1 VRKRDSKVTFKLPVP
16 ARAGAVPMTIT
27 DLSVVYG
34 TKTILKRTNLLVGRG
49 DRVVVLGRNGV
60 GKSSMLR
67 CLAGVQ
73 APTKG
78 SIRLGTNTSVGYFAQ
93 EHEQIDRE
101 ISSLSNLDDV
111 VLKTDGERRAL
122 LGSFGLTGD
131 KADQLPGTLS
141 GGERAKLGLA
151 MIAAGRNNLL
161 ILDEPTNNLDPASV
175 VAIGEMLAR
184 WEGTLIVVS
193 HERAFVEALE
203 PTHAM
208 LLPDEF
214 YDLWRDEYLDEVEQR

>member
-1 VRKRDSKVTFKLPVP
+1 MQITNLAIAYGDKVV
-16 ARAGAVPMTIT
+16 
-27 DLSVVYG
+27 
-34 TKTILKRTNLLVGRG
+34 LKKMNLLVGRG

-73 APTKG
+73 APNSG
-78 SIRLGTNTSVGYFAQ
+78 SIDLGANTSVGYFAQ
-93 EHEQIDRE
+93 EHEQIDRT
-101 ISSLSNLDDV
+101 IRAIDNLDDV

-122 LGSFGLTGD
+122 LGSFGLSGER
-131 KADQLPGTLS
+131 ADQLPGTLS

-151 MIAAGRNNLL
+151 MLAAGRNNLL

-193 HERAFVEALE
+193 HERAFVEALQ
-203 PTHAM
+203 PTHAV

-214 YDLWRDEYLDEVEQR
+214 YDLWRDEYMDDVEQR